1 MRISDWSSDVCSS
14 DLPGHAGAARAPV
27 RGWQLQRRRRAR
39 GTAGGRR
46 FRARKMSQAAAPRA
60 ASDEKAMPTGASTG
74 HDPRPTARKLPLN
87 RLDNR
92 VCLATGPAS
101 GTGNGIARV
110 YAGTGGKGVM
120 ADLKINAAEVAARE
134 IRDAGGAGP
143 PVAWA

>member
-74 HDPRPTARKLPLN
+74 HDPRPPARNLPMN
-87 RLDNR
+87 RLDTQ
-92 VCLATGPAS
+92 VCLVTGAAS
-101 GTGNGIARV
+101 GIGKRIAEV
-110 YAGTGGKGVM
+110 YAANGGTVVI
-120 ADLKINAAEVAARE
+120 ADLKIEHAEEIGSASRRE
-134 IRDAGGAGP
+134 KEC
-143 PVAWA
+143 